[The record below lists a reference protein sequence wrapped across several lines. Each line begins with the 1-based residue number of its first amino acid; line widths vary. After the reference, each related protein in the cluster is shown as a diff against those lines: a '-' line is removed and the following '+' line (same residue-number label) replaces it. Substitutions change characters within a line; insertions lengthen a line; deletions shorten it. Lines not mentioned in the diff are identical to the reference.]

1 MPQISLFYGIII
13 LMNFADHAPAHFH
26 LWFNNDVNEVVDLR
40 SSLNGVV
47 FEPLKDLDYF
57 KRFAVRYNTVEW
69 DNGADFAPEYL
80 LALPE
85 A

>member
-1 MPQISLFYGIII
+1 MFIEVIRAEYIDGYCIK
-13 LMNFADHAPAHFH
+13 
-26 LWFNNDVNEVVDLR
+26 LWFNNDVTKIVDR
-40 SSLNGVV
+40 KSSLNGVV

-57 KRFAVRYNTVEW
+57 KRFTVKYNTVEW
-69 DNGADFAPEYL
+69 ENGADFAPEYL